1 MPDPLSPEDARS
13 IFSFLSP
20 AARDL
25 MEKLFTTG
33 PAHEMSLAGRPAREE
48 LVGMDLACEV
58 PTAWWSLTPN
68 GLAVALHA
76 DVSDRA
82 DPWWHRK
89 QGIAK

>member
-1 MPDPLSPEDARS
+1 VADPLSPEEAQS

-20 AARDL
+20 AARDT

-33 PAHEMSLAGRPAREE
+33 PERNLSLAGRSAREE
-48 LVGMDLACEV
+48 LVGMDLLFEV
-58 PTAWWSLTPN
+58 PTGWWSLTPQ
-68 GLAVALHA
+68 GLAVAVLA

-89 QGIAK
+89 QERPK

>member
-1 MPDPLSPEDARS
+1 MPEPLSPEEAQS
-13 IFSFLSP
+13 VFGFLSP
-20 AARDL
+20 AARGL
-25 MEKLFTTG
+25 MEKMFTAG
-33 PAHEMSLAGRPAREE
+33 PVHDLSLASKSAQAE
-48 LVGMDLACEV
+48 LVGMDMAFEV